1 MAFFS
6 KRIHEILK
14 HALGMLVVGVVI
26 LACAI
31 ALTFVVDWMRETR
44 RPEWL
49 IQGAE
54 GMSVMMFVAD
64 GIAIVAVCFRVVFET
79 IKDLFGKKHETS

>member
-6 KRIHEILK
+6 KRIREILK
-14 HALGMLVVGVVI
+14 HALGMVVVGIVI

-31 ALTFVVDWMRETR
+31 ALTFLVDWMKQTH
-44 RPEWL
+44 RPKWL
-49 IQGAE
+49 ITGAE

-64 GIAIVAVCFRVVFET
+64 GIAIVAVCFRVIIEA
-79 IKDLFGKKHETS
+79 IRDLFRKP

>member
-6 KRIHEILK
+6 KHIHEILK

-79 IKDLFGKKHETS
+79 IKDLFGKKR